1 MAPPL
6 AGAVFIWREKY
17 NPSSDVLLYNAD
29 GLSPALLFRPVL
41 ANTFTSIPS
50 LLKISLFAAAPQI
63 PVIRQ
68 GRTGD
73 YYLYDY
79 SVLHNGP
86 GLITL

>member
-1 MAPPL
+1 MAAPL

-68 GRTGD
+68 RMARGRGITT
-73 YYLYDY
+73 YTTIVCYTMA
-79 SVLHNGP
+79 P
-86 GLITL
+86 G